1 MDLTDNLKGG
11 LAAISGSAATTRL
24 VIEKVP
30 TNIDN
35 GTPIAETVFKD
46 GRVPI
51 TDPPII
57 YKVEKEW
64 DIFSQSPL
72 SQTPLSQNPSTA
84 THSISTPETKKST
97 HQVLSKKAEKS
108 IQDLKGTKFSPMM
121 AMLRTQPEALILTL
135 IANQKQCLILS
146 PLPGKE
152 R

>member
-1 MDLTDNLKGG
+1 MSSNPTNERASSKLQLRNQGKHQRYIISDDMDLTDNLKGG

-57 YKVEKEW
+57 
-64 DIFSQSPL
+64 
-72 SQTPLSQNPSTA
+72 
-84 THSISTPETKKST
+84 KK
-97 HQVLSKKAEKS
+97 
-108 IQDLKGTKFSPMM
+108 
-121 AMLRTQPEALILTL
+121 R
-135 IANQKQCLILS
+135 
-146 PLPGKE
+146 
-152 R
+152 